1 MNQGLQY
8 ELDAVMPTA
17 QQTGLF
23 PSIATFYD
31 RAGGDNPLVDALG
44 QVDLSNNDLEPVAGL
59 EDIPCILAA
68 RAVNNPQQQ
77 GGRTQEY
84 NFEVPQRHLLLNDFY
99 AGILQRYLVNVDGT
113 LYEITPGG
121 MEPDSQGQMNRL
133 AVRVYQL

>member
-1 MNQGLQY
+1 MNQSLTY
-8 ELDAVMPTA
+8 ELNQVMPAA
-17 QQTGLF
+17 QETGLF
-23 PSIATFYD
+23 VSLCTFFD
-31 RAGGDNPLVDALG
+31 RAGGDTPVTDALG
-44 QVDLSNNDLEPVAGL
+44 QVDLSTADLVPVFGL
-59 EDIPCILAA
+59 ILIPCMLAA
-68 RAVNNPQQQ
+68 RTINNPQQQ

-133 AVRVYQL
+133 AVREYQL